1 MPDAVVICINYY
13 DELDYIRNTVY
24 TIKGLTDA
32 SLIAFVMY
40 PMTYLNEWS
49 NVKRRITY
57 EEFDESAEELRRIF
71 DVPVYLFGEQHI
83 ENLCQ
88 DIVDYF

>member
-1 MPDAVVICINYY
+1 MPDAVVICINYH

-40 PMTYLNEWS
+40 PMTYLNGVMR
-49 NVKRRITY
+49 NV
-57 EEFDESAEELRRIF
+57 ELHMRN
-71 DVPVYLFGEQHI
+71 LMKEQK
-83 ENLCQ
+83 N
-88 DIVDYF
+88 